1 MRLRRQKTGIIA
13 SRSTVGASIVSIYTR
28 NYFLQSGV
36 DSPVDRPLNACHRWY
51 YEFSFGNWD
60 VEGRRK
66 KDLVI

>member
-1 MRLRRQKTGIIA
+1 MRVRRQKTGIIA
-13 SRSTVGASIVSIYTR
+13 SRSTVCVSIVGIYTL

-36 DSPVDRPLNACHRWY
+36 DASVDRPLNAFHRWY
-51 YEFSFGNWD
+51 DEFSFGNWD